1 MNDAA
6 RLLELAADR
15 LQRCGWTQHA
25 AARAEDGAAVEPTSS
40 AAAAYSAAGAIVASS
55 PAIADD
61 PDQRRSARI
70 DAVAALYRS
79 IPELAPHDRRAV
91 VSAVHDWQ
99 DAPGRSREQVIRAM
113 HRAAAQM
120 RGRR

>member
-25 AARAEDGAAVEPTSS
+25 AARDSAGAAVEPTSS

-55 PAIADD
+55 PAVAND

-70 DAVAALYRS
+70 DAIAALYRS

-91 VSAVHDWQ
+91 VTAVHDWQ
-99 DAPGRSREQVIRAM
+99 DAPARSRAEVVAAM
-113 HRAAAQM
+113 HRAAAQL
-120 RGRR
+120 RERR